1 MFPFG
6 CFFRGNN
13 CGFWSQCIKVRVAES
28 VGFSFVLLGLNYL
41 SRKVFTI
48 PILLVFIQTMVAEK
62 NHTIT
67 CWCAV
72 YCIIISNKIKKLLL
86 HQSNAQYFNTFIV
99 SEDLASWRTKYS
111 NNYYKCLLLDWFSE
125 QIVSIHFH
133 DISITIYDI
142 NITMT

>member
-6 CFFRGNN
+6 FFFRGNN
-13 CGFWSQCIKVRVAES
+13 FGFCSQCSRARVAES
-28 VGFSFVLLGLNYL
+28 IGFSFVLIGLNYL
-41 SRKVFTI
+41 SRKVLTI
-48 PILLVFIQTMVAEK
+48 PILLVFIQTMVAKK

-67 CWCAV
+67 FWCAV
-72 YCIIISNKIKKLLL
+72 YCIIINNKIKKLLL
-86 HQSNAQYFNTFIV
+86 HQSNAQSFNTLIV
-99 SEDLASWRTKYS
+99 SEDLASWRTQYS
-111 NNYYKCLLLDWFSE
+111 NKYYKCLLLDWFSE